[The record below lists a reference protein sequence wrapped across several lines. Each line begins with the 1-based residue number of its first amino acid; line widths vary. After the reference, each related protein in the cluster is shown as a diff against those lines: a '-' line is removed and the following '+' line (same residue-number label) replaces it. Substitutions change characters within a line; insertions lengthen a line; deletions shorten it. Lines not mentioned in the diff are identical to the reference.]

1 MASGVIRLRPVFSND
16 ECVVKETTVRINKL
30 LTFGLACGL
39 CVSVGSAQ
47 AEAEQDLAAAQAVQN
62 TTASTQEAA
71 VSETTQASDNAET
84 TAQTT
89 ANEPTA
95 APETQSETTE
105 ADGPQRDEFGFYI
118 GGPAYISD
126 NNKVWTRSGPGEGY
140 RVTGS
145 RIIGD
150 KLKLLR
156 YSDNRRWAQ
165 IEYEG
170 DTNWILLES
179 LTPEMC
185 GRPLVDKLNAE
196 IKELNYRL
204 DNYDNELMQRTKTAE
219 AEVARLTKLT
229 SELKVAIANKDAT
242 INELD
247 ELYRDYA
254 DRLETKDLDMQMRW
268 WMQGAIIALC
278 GALAGVIFVFLPR
291 PTRKQKRDRY

>member
-1 MASGVIRLRPVFSND
+1 M
-16 ECVVKETTVRINKL
+16 RINKL

-47 AEAEQDLAAAQAVQN
+47 AEAEQDLAAAQAVQT
-62 TTASTQEAA
+62 TTASVETATP
-71 VSETTQASDNAET
+71 SETSTDTAPATADET
-84 TAQTT
+84 TAV
-89 ANEPTA
+89 ASDDSSA
-95 APETQSETTE
+95 TTE
-105 ADGPQRDEFGFYI
+105 STATEQVADEPKKPTHQVDEFGFYM
-118 GGPAYISD
+118 GGPAYVSD
-126 NNKVWTRSGPGEGY
+126 TNKIWTRSGPGEGY

-145 RIIGD
+145 LTVGE

-165 IEYEG
+165 VEYDG
-170 DTNWILLES
+170 DSKWVLLET

-185 GRPLVDKLNAE
+185 GRPLVDKLNAQIE
-196 IKELNYRL
+196 ELNYRL
-204 DNYDNELMQRTKTAE
+204 DNYDNELMERTKKAE
-219 AEVARLTKLT
+219 AEVARLTKLNA
-229 SELKVAIANKDAT
+229 ELKVSVANKDAT

-268 WMQGAIIALC
+268 WLQGAIIALC